1 MEALWQWGG
10 RSEVQMTWVL
20 VGVVG
25 LLLCLWLKE
34 RSRKKWGEH
43 AARLQEAVHNATVMN
58 SNFFHSLEVVQK
70 RLESLLVRADSAEQR
85 LRRLL
90 TQAEVGRVDQYATAS
105 LLLSEGEE
113 VEQVAR
119 VLGLP
124 LTQVRL
130 VQELRQEVDRKK
142 QQGGGDKETKKAGGD
157 SRTKGDKKKLPLLA
171 GQASGNGI
179 APS

>member
-1 MEALWQWGG
+1 MDAFWQW
-10 RSEVQMTWVL
+10 SDSSAVQIMWVL

-25 LLLCLWLKE
+25 LLFCLWLKE
-34 RSRKKWGEH
+34 RSRKKWGEQ
-43 AARLQEAVHNATVMN
+43 AARLQEAVHNANVIN

-70 RLESLLVRADSAEQR
+70 HLESLLVRADTAEQR

-119 VLGLP
+119 VLRLP

-130 VQELRQEVDRKK
+130 VQELRQEVDKK
-142 QQGGGDKETKKAGGD
+142 RQQGGGDKETKKISGD
-157 SRTKGDKKKLPLLA
+157 SRTKGDKKKLHPLA
-171 GQASGNGI
+171 AHAIGDGG